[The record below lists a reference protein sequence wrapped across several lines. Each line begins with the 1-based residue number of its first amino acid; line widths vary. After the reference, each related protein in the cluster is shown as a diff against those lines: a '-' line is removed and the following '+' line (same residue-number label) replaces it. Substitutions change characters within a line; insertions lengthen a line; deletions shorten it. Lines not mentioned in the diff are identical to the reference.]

1 MGTVLLDRSPPAFTA
16 TTRTLIIRG
25 GRFTANENLAGP
37 VMRFHAMMRPPTTT
51 LTRVVPANTWPVI
64 RPKEIS
70 RGAGDEIT
78 GRRGAATVTATG
90 TGGASTRSAIGITSS
105 S

>member
-1 MGTVLLDRSPPAFTA
+1 MYFDALIRPA
-16 TTRTLIIRG
+16 TTT
-25 GRFTANENLAGP
+25 F
-37 VMRFHAMMRPPTTT
+37 
-51 LTRVVPANTWPVI
+51 TRVVPANTRPVI

-70 RGAGDEIT
+70 RGAGEEIT